1 MSLNRINKKDNIQID
16 FQMTVNFDI
25 KDKILVP
32 ETQKSKAARNQDTEK
47 KKNYKKASNV
57 ENANKVHH

>member
-1 MSLNRINKKDNIQID
+1 MSLNRISKKDNIQID

-47 KKNYKKASNV
+47 KIYKKASNV

>member
-1 MSLNRINKKDNIQID
+1 MNSALMSLNRINKKDNIQID

-32 ETQKSKAARNQDTEK
+32 ETQRSKAAHNQDTEK
-47 KKNYKKASNV
+47 NNLQ
-57 ENANKVHH
+57 EG

>member
-16 FQMTVNFDI
+16 FPMTVNFDI

-32 ETQKSKAARNQDTEK
+32 ETQRSKAAHNQDTEK
-47 KKNYKKASNV
+47 NTLQ
-57 ENANKVHH
+57 EG